1 MGFIENNFYSFNII
15 NVFRFVLPN
24 SLIEVWE
31 SGLPSFWVK
40 QNMPRAPKC
49 FGKIKPE
56 TTRVQKVSIRLQ
68 DLKGAFLVLA
78 SGIGLAI
85 FTFLVETII
94 NYNKVSLHR
103 LVPSM
108 KRPAK
113 EYVHYLQTH
122 QLISVP
128 VTCALDGT
136 L

>member
-1 MGFIENNFYSFNII
+1 MGFIESNFYSFNII

-122 QLISVP
+122 QLFSVP

>member
-1 MGFIENNFYSFNII
+1 MIESIFYSMSY
-15 NVFRFVLPN
+15 VFPFVTITN

-40 QNMPRAPKC
+40 QNMPQAPKC
-49 FGKIKPE
+49 FSKIKPQA
-56 TTRVQKVSIRLQ
+56 TRVQKVSIRLQ

-78 SGIGLAI
+78 AGIGLAT

-94 NYNKVSLHR
+94 NYNKVLHH

-113 EYVHYLQTH
+113 EYAHYLQTH
-122 QLISVP
+122 QLFSIPS
-128 VTCALDGT
+128 TFALEGT